1 MKPATYHYLL
11 FILACLYFQNTA
23 YSQNG
28 TIENNRPNL
37 VAYPKGIYQSY
48 ENFKSGIPTDT
59 LTQFVKKTGNDTISH
74 RFYNGLTNTRLKKEF
89 AFSDGTH
96 LYLNLNQII
105 KNFEKEDKG
114 QLKDDGSYHIKAL
127 TIGARYIYFEDY
139 FTSTEAAVLG
149 GLMAASI
156 ARRVKGF
163 VYDREKQQFN
173 LFKNAQDFEKFIR
186 ENHPEYLS
194 KVEMASSV
202 AGSKNRKKQLED
214 INLIREIIHT
224 INTIH

>member
-11 FILACLYFQNTA
+11 FILVCWCIQNTA

-28 TIENNRPNL
+28 TIENNRQSSHY
-37 VAYPKGIYQSY
+37 YPKGIYQTF
-48 ENFKSGIPTDT
+48 ETFKSGIPSDSTS
-59 LTQFVKKTGNDTISH
+59 LFVKKTGNDTISH
-74 RFYNGLTNTRLKKEF
+74 RFYNGLTNERLKKEF

-105 KNFEKEDKG
+105 KNFEKEDRG

-127 TIGARYIYFEDY
+127 TIGSRYIYFEDY

-156 ARRVKGF
+156 ARRVKGL

-186 ENHPEYLS
+186 ENHPEHLS
-194 KVEMASSV
+194 KVEVASSV